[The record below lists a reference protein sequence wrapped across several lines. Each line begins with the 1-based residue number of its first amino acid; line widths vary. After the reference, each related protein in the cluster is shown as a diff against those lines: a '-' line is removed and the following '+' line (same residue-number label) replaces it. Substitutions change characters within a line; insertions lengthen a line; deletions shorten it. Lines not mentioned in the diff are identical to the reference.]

1 MFTPQGNMEGWLKEL
16 GKARSQGAF
25 VASSGRF
32 PWQKPEPKVLHFLHR
47 RLAWARVA
55 ATFAAAAGVAVLF
68 VGPSF
73 IHTHGVAPATPGI
86 VYPLTPERSEEGPA
100 VPANLAVRVDCDFNG
115 DGVVDGLDIQPLTDQ
130 VSVRRSQGD
139 VDGSAEL
146 SAKFLACVLRS
157 HG

>member
-1 MFTPQGNMEGWLKEL
+1 MFTPQGNMEGWLTEL

-25 VASSGRF
+25 ANSSGPF
-32 PWQKPEPKVLHFLHR
+32 PWQKTEPKVLSFLHR

-73 IHTHGVAPATPGI
+73 IFHHGATP
-86 VYPLTPERSEEGPA
+86 VASTVVTPLTPERSGEGQV
-100 VPANLAVRVDCDFNG
+100 VPANQIVRVECDYNG
-115 DGVVDGLDIQPLTDQ
+115 DGVFNGLDIQPLVDQ
-130 VSVRRSQGD
+130 LSRGSHENGS
-139 VDGSAEL
+139 GSAEL
-146 SAKFLACVLRS
+146 PPNFMSCLLGS